1 VRRHKISRRREV
13 LVKRIVLVSLASM
26 LVTAVPSSAQAP
38 RPDAVPVVVT
48 AGEGVVNTVP
58 DRAWVTITAESRA
71 VSPREAQ
78 KLNAQ
83 AMSAVMQQ
91 LRGLGLPDEAVR
103 TRAYDL
109 QPQFDYKDGRQTLRG
124 YLARN
129 SIEVR
134 LDDITRVGEVID
146 VAVSSGATNVS
157 GVRFDLKNREEV
169 EREALRRAVADA
181 RARADAAAAGAGMTV
196 TGVLR
201 IDEQRAGISPPQP
214 MMARMGVAEMA
225 ADAAP
230 PISPG
235 EHQVRVAVTLTATI
249 K

>member
-1 VRRHKISRRREV
+1 
-13 LVKRIVLVSLASM
+13 VKRFMLFSCLVLLM
-26 LVTAVPSSAQAP
+26 TGSAGAQQTP
-38 RPDAVPVVVT
+38 RQDSVPVVVT
-48 AGEGVVNTVP
+48 AGEGIVNTVP
-58 DRAWVTITAESRA
+58 DRAWVTVMAESRA
-71 VSPREAQ
+71 SNPREAQ

-83 AMSAVMQQ
+83 AMAAVMQKIKA
-91 LRGLGLPDEAVR
+91 LGLTDDAIR

-109 QPQFDYKDGRQTLRG
+109 QPEFDYKDGRQTLRG
-124 YLARN
+124 YVARN
-129 SIEVR
+129 SVEVR
-134 LDDITRVGEVID
+134 LDDLARIGEVID

-196 TGVLR
+196 GGVLR
-201 IDEQRAGISPPQP
+201 IDEQRAGIPPPQP
-214 MMARMGVAEMA
+214 LMARMGVTEMA

-235 EHQVRVAVTLTATI
+235 EYQVRVTVTLTAAI

>member
-1 VRRHKISRRREV
+1 L
-13 LVKRIVLVSLASM
+13 LVKRIVLVSS
-26 LVTAVPSSAQAP
+26 LVLLLGGSAQAQQQ
-38 RPDAVPVVVT
+38 RPDSVPVVVT

-91 LRGLGLPDEAVR
+91 LKGLGLPDDAIR

-109 QPQFDYKDGRQTLRG
+109 QPHFDYKDGRQTLRG

-129 SIEVR
+129 SVEVR
-134 LDDITRVGEVID
+134 LDDIARVGEVID

-181 RARADAAAAGAGMTV
+181 RARADAAASGAGMTV

-201 IDEQRAGISPPQP
+201 IDEQRAGIPPPQP
-214 MMARMGVAEMA
+214 MMTRMGAAEMV

-235 EHQVRVAVTLTATI
+235 EYQVRVTVTLTAAI

>member
-1 VRRHKISRRREV
+1 L
-13 LVKRIVLVSLASM
+13 LVKRIVLVGSIVLFGAGSGW
-26 LVTAVPSSAQAP
+26 AQQPPP

-48 AGEGVVNTVP
+48 AGEGVVHTVP

-91 LRGLGLPDEAVR
+91 LKGLGIPDDAIR

-109 QPQFDYKDGRQTLRG
+109 QPQFDYKDGRQTPRG

-129 SIEVR
+129 SVEVR
-134 LDDITRVGEVID
+134 LDDIARVGEVID
-146 VAVSSGATNVS
+146 VAVTSGATNV
-157 GVRFDLKNREEV
+157 GGIRFDLKDREAV

-181 RARADAAAAGAGMTV
+181 RARADAAASGAGMTV

-201 IDEQRAGISPPQP
+201 IDEQRAGIPPPQP
-214 MMARMGVAEMA
+214 MMTRMGAAEMV

-235 EHQVRVAVTLTATI
+235 EYQVRVTVTLTAAI

>member
-1 VRRHKISRRREV
+1 L
-13 LVKRIVLVSLASM
+13 LVKRIVLVGSIVLLGAGSGW
-26 LVTAVPSSAQAP
+26 AQQQAP

-48 AGEGVVNTVP
+48 AGEGVVHTVP
-58 DRAWVTITAESRA
+58 DRAWVMITAESRA

-91 LRGLGLPDEAVR
+91 LKGLGIPDDAIR

-129 SIEVR
+129 SVEVR
-134 LDDITRVGEVID
+134 LDDIARVGEVID
-146 VAVSSGATNVS
+146 VAVTSGATNV
-157 GVRFDLKNREEV
+157 GGIRFDLKDREAV

-181 RARADAAAAGAGMTV
+181 RARADAAASGAGMTV

-201 IDEQRAGISPPQP
+201 IDEQRAGIPPPQP
-214 MMARMGVAEMA
+214 MMTRMGVAEMV

-235 EHQVRVAVTLTATI
+235 EFQVRVTVTLTAAI